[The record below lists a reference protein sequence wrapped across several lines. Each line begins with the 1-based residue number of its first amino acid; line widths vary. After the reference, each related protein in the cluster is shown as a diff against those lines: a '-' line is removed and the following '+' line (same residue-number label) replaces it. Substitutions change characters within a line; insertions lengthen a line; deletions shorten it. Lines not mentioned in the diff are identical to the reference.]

1 MSSIYDQH
9 AQAFA
14 GVSAYVI
21 LNGAKERVGTVAFR
35 HGHGTRTWCYFHVH
49 GVPMVRGFA
58 DGGGYDKASAAA
70 WSAVHKIE
78 ETGLA
83 DWPDCL
89 ATIRAH
95 WADRLAERS
104 AESARDYN
112 RAWRAGRRFEELGD
126 DVAEARS
133 ACLAL
138 IREARAACLSIAALP
153 AVKAAL
159 RARVES
165 LVDDIREAREERA
178 QLLADYGREPAFTEG

>member
-1 MSSIYDQH
+1 MTSNIYDQH

-21 LNGAKERVGTVAFR
+21 LNGAKDRVGTVAFR

-58 DGGGYDKASAAA
+58 DGGGDDKASAAA

-89 ATIRAH
+89 ATIRA
-95 WADRLAERS
+95 
-104 AESARDYN
+104 
-112 RAWRAGRRFEELGD
+112 
-126 DVAEARS
+126 
-133 ACLAL
+133 
-138 IREARAACLSIAALP
+138 
-153 AVKAAL
+153 VKAAIKD
-159 RARVES
+159 AGYS
-165 LVDDIREAREERA
+165 WDRELENA
-178 QLLADYGREPAFTEG
+178 GFTVLQAV